1 MPTNSSETVILLHGL
16 ARSALSMRRLA
27 RTLEREGYATRNTNY
42 ASRSA
47 PIEELATSVVGT
59 QVDAARR
66 EGAERVH
73 FVTHSLGGI
82 LVRWFAEHHEV
93 PEGSRAVMIAPPHG
107 GSEMADWARTM
118 WPVKWYCGPALP
130 ELGTNPESIPQA
142 LGPVELETGVIAG
155 DRSWHPLP
163 NRFFD
168 GTSDGTVPVE
178 RTKVDGMTDF
188 LVVPRT
194 HTLIMRAPE
203 VVEQT
208 LHFLRHGRFE
218 HAEAEARS

>member
-1 MPTNSSETVILLHGL
+1 MPASETVILLHGL
-16 ARSALSMRRLA
+16 GRTALSMRRLA
-27 RTLEREGYATRNTNY
+27 RTLEREGFDARNTNY

-47 PIEELATSVVGT
+47 PIEDLATSVVGT
-59 QVDAARR
+59 QVDAALR

-82 LVRWFAEHHEV
+82 LVRWFAEHHSV

-107 GSEMADWARTM
+107 GSELADWARTT
-118 WPVKWYCGPALP
+118 WPIPWYCGPALH
-130 ELGTNPESIPQA
+130 ELGTGPESTPQA

-163 NRFFD
+163 SRFFD

-203 VVEQT
+203 VVQQT
-208 LHFLRHGRFE
+208 LHFLRHGRFDQAAN
-218 HAEAEARS
+218 HAQS